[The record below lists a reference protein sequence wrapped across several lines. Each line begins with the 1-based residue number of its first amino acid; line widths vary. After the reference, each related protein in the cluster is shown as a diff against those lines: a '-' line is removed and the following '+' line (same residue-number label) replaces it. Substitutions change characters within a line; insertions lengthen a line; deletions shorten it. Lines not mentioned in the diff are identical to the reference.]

1 MTKVGATSNAN
12 IQFVHVV
19 HFAIG
24 GFGTKGAFFEYDVRR
39 CDAEIIITAAAVTTA
54 VIAAGV
60 QVGKVG
66 KDE

>member
-39 CDAEIIITAAAVTTA
+39 CDAEIIITAAA
-54 VIAAGV
+54 AAGV

-66 KDE
+66 KDK